1 MACPPGVFAGSGA
14 YAVIEVSDTGTGMNE
29 ATRQRIFG
37 PFFTTKEVG
46 KGTGLGLSI
55 VYGIIKQHEGEI
67 TVHSEPGKGTIFKIY
82 LKLLESHDEI
92 TEIAA
97 PAPLVGG
104 TETILIAEDDVDVRR
119 FMKRILEEYGYTV
132 IEAVDGEDAVLKF
145 SENMGKVELLIV
157 DVVMPKKNGK
167 EVYDEVRKAKGDVR
181 ILFASGY
188 TSDIIHQKGILEEGT
203 NFISKPV
210 SPQRLL
216 SIVREMLSR

>member
-1 MACPPGVFAGSGA
+1 MDA
-14 YAVIEVSDTGTGMNE
+14 
-29 ATRQRIFG
+29 ATRQRIFE

-67 TVHSEPGKGTIFKIY
+67 TVYSEPGKGATFKIY
-82 LKLLESHDEI
+82 LKLVESHEEI
-92 TEIAA
+92 AESAA

-104 TETILIAEDDVDVRR
+104 TETILIAEDDFDVRR
-119 FMKRILEEYGYTV
+119 FMKRILEEYGYAV
-132 IEAVDGEDAVLKF
+132 IEAVDGEDAILKF
-145 SENMGKVELLIV
+145 SENMGTIDLLIV

-167 EVYDEVRKAKGDVR
+167 EVYDAVRQAKGDVPV
-181 ILFASGY
+181 LFSSGY
-188 TSDIIHQKGILEEGT
+188 TSDIIHQKGILEEGM

-216 SIVREMLSR
+216 STVREVLSR